1 MGISWEFDGNLVGI
15 LKVKDKIMAKKENEG
30 LTDEQI
36 RQLSK
41 LEAESKE
48 IAYRRTLP
56 WQERWAGALKYIREN
71 YDNVWKDLSIE
82 RIEQI
87 KRNLEQ
93 WRDQITINYYGNR
106 NEDDFSKYLTDKIST
121 LKNRIDFLKSQP
133 KPKETKISFVSYF
146 GEIYK
151 TGETLNPTAQAFVN
165 AVGKLDVNTHRKEL
179 AEMIVEKENSG
190 VLKIPSRKFRFFLEF
205 LLVER
210 FSNEIYN
217 TVANERKILKSDS

>member
-1 MGISWEFDGNLVGI
+1 
-15 LKVKDKIMAKKENEG
+15 MAKKENEG

-146 GEIYK
+146 GEIHK
-151 TGETLNPTAQAFVN
+151 TRESLNPTAQAFVN
-165 AVGKLDVNTHRKEL
+165 AVRKLDINTHRKEL

-205 LLVER
+205 LLLDK
-210 FSNEIYN
+210 FTNEIYN
-217 TVANERKILKSDS
+217 TVANERKALKSDS

>member
-1 MGISWEFDGNLVGI
+1 MGISWEYRGNLVGI

-36 RQLSK
+36 RQLLE
-41 LEAESKE
+41 LEAQSRE
-48 IAYRRTLP
+48 IAYRKALP
-56 WQERWAGALKYIREN
+56 WQERFPGCVKYIREN
-71 YDNVWKDLSIE
+71 YDNVWKDLKTE

-93 WRDQITINYYGNR
+93 WRDQVSMMNDKNA
-106 NEDDFSKYLTDKIST
+106 NDFVKFLDNKIST
-121 LKNRIDFLKSQP
+121 LKNRIDFLKAQP
-133 KPKETKISFVSYF
+133 QPKETKEISFVSYF
-146 GEIYK
+146 GELHK
-151 TGETLNPTAQAFVN
+151 TGESLNPTAKAFVN

-179 AEMIVEKENSG
+179 AEMIVNMENSG